1 MKGNRKRG
9 SLCLRIVKNVNVSE
23 NEKEEI
29 GNQTRNQNLNR
40 NILLI
45 A

>member
-1 MKGNRKRG
+1 MSGY
-9 SLCLRIVKNVNVSE
+9 LLRIVKNVNVSE

-45 A
+45 IN